1 MIFSS
6 FRGQSYLF
14 FHYLCRINREKIDKM
29 SAESKYTKEFEDY
42 WKTHEAALLR
52 VAPKVLRDE
61 RANNGKMNTAG
72 DWLLFIIPIMA
83 MVRLFCFFCLHQAL
97 CHRQTQ
103 HRGYRRRYQGLLL
116 RCLSAGGTRGRKAT
130 ISLIYSVLYFSSDAI
145 RS

>member
-1 MIFSS
+1 
-6 FRGQSYLF
+6 
-14 FHYLCRINREKIDKM
+14 M

-83 MVRLFCFFCLHQAL
+83 MVGFMNTDFIKKE
-97 CHRQTQ
+97 
-103 HRGYRRRYQGLLL
+103 LL
-116 RCLSAGGTRGRKAT
+116 RFLVAMLIGIACFVFSVYIKPYVTANATSWISTQISRTTSSLSISGRDSPA
-130 ISLIYSVLYFSSDAI
+130 
-145 RS
+145 